1 MAMLSKEM
9 KEILATSR
17 AAGWVL
23 EPRAKELLAAA
34 GMPVPRF
41 TWAKDMEAAIRF
53 ANTIGYPVVAKVVS
67 PAILHKSD
75 AGGVSV
81 GIKDDSGLRAAY
93 KRFEA
98 LEGFAGVLV
107 EEMVDGLELI
117 VGAKVDYQFGPV
129 ILLGIG
135 GTSVEIYNDTRI
147 RMAPLAPRDVEAMV
161 HGLRAHQLLEG
172 FRGTAPINTQ
182 ALTAMLMAFSG
193 LVMASE
199 AEIESIDLN
208 PVKCSA
214 ERCIV
219 ADARIMLATEGNT
232 DAKKYP

>member
-34 GMPVPRF
+34 GIPVPRF
-41 TWAKDMEAAIRF
+41 TWAHDMEEATRF

-147 RMAPLAPRDVEAMV
+147 RMAPLAPAAGRLSGDRPDQHPGLNGHADGLLRLSYGKRGRDRIDRSQPRQVLCRAMY
-161 HGLRAHQLLEG
+161 
-172 FRGTAPINTQ
+172 RGGREDHACNRGQ
-182 ALTAMLMAFSG
+182 HRRKK
-193 LVMASE
+193 V
-199 AEIESIDLN
+199 SIDEEE
-208 PVKCSA
+208 P
-214 ERCIV
+214 IW
-219 ADARIMLATEGNT
+219 
-232 DAKKYP
+232 

>member
-1 MAMLSKEM
+1 MPSKQM
-9 KEILATSR
+9 KEIFAASR

-41 TWAKDMEAAIRF
+41 TWAHDKAEATRF
-53 ANTIGYPVVAKVVS
+53 AKAIGYPVVAKVVS

-75 AGGVSV
+75 VGGVIMS
-81 GIKDDSGLRAAY
+81 IKDDSELAAAY
-93 KRFEA
+93 ERLKT
-98 LEGFAGVLV
+98 LKGFAGALV
-107 EEMVDGLELI
+107 EEMVEGMELI

-135 GTSVEIYNDTRI
+135 GTSVEIYKDTSI
-147 RMAPLAPRDVEAMV
+147 RMAPLKPRDVEAMV

-172 FRGTAPINTQ
+172 FRGAPPINRQ
-182 ALTAMLMAFSG
+182 ALTALLMAFSV
-193 LVMASE
+193 LVMEAE

-208 PVKCSA
+208 PVKCTA
-214 ERCIV
+214 ERCLV
-219 ADARIMLATEGNT
+219 ADARIMLAEKEG
-232 DAKKYP
+232 KPR

>member
-1 MAMLSKEM
+1 MLSKQM
-9 KEILATSR
+9 KDIFAASR
-17 AAGWVL
+17 PAGWVI

-41 TWAKDMEAAIRF
+41 TWAHNNEEATRF
-53 ANTIGYPVVAKVVS
+53 AHTIGYPVVAKVVS

-75 AGGVSV
+75 AGGVITS
-81 GIKDDSGLRAAY
+81 IRDDGGLAAAY
-93 KRFEA
+93 ERFQA
-98 LEGFAGVLV
+98 LQGFAGMLV
-107 EEMVDGLELI
+107 EEMLEGMELI

-135 GTSVEIYNDTRI
+135 GTSVEIYKDTRI
-147 RMAPLAPRDVEAMV
+147 RMAPLVPRDVEAMV

-172 FRGTAPINTQ
+172 YRGSAPISKES
-182 ALTAMLMAFSG
+182 LTAMLMAFSG
-193 LVMASE
+193 LVMESE

-208 PVKCSA
+208 PVKCTA

-219 ADARIMLATEGNT
+219 ADARIMLAGQRKE
-232 DAKKYP
+232 